1 MFAHWFKMNERCTT
15 CGLASERVEGHFVG
29 AVGFNTIFSFGVLL
43 IVLLLGT
50 WAMFPDLNVPLLLGI
65 CFAAAALTPLLFW
78 PFSQSLWQAFD
89 LGWRPAQE
97 SELDPRYTA
106 TLATA
111 TRRAPAAP

>member
-1 MFAHWFKMNERCTT
+1 MFDSWFKMNERCPN
-15 CGLASERVEGHFVG
+15 CGLASDRVVGHFVG

-50 WAMFPDLNVPLLLGI
+50 WTMFPHINVPVLLAV
-65 CFAAAALTPLLFW
+65 CFAAAIFAPMVFW

-89 LGWRPAQE
+89 LAWRPAEE

-106 TLATA
+106 TL
-111 TRRAPAAP
+111 PASPH